1 MEEIK
6 NVNLT
11 QLKPFKNHPFSV
23 NFDKDFIELMKSI
36 DKEGVIVPL
45 LARPNP
51 NGEGYELISG
61 HRRKMVC
68 EELGIEEIP
77 VVIREMNDEQ
87 AIIAMVDI
95 NLMQREKIKLSE
107 KAFALKMK
115 LEAMSR
121 QGQRSDLTS
130 GQVDQKLKNRNVK
143 TYGIEIEK
151 KDNEELVFR
160 NSEKTT
166 NSYSSRKEL
175 AMQIGESER
184 QIQRYIRLTNLIPQI
199 LEMVDAERIAFTVAV
214 ELSYLKETEQYELYA
229 VMDLEQC
236 TPSLTQAHRMKM
248 SSQSGNLDMDNIYC
262 ILEEEKPNQKEKIK
276 ILSKYDQIKKLL
288 SKYPK
293 EMTAEDTS
301 YQGIVV
307 IEYDSF
313 GKGSKKLWN
322 QFLKNVKDHKDC
334 AIVICQYTVEGD
346 PILQYVSNVNG
357 KFYYVEDS
365 TRDAYGSEK
374 YVQYTYDYYK
384 IYKQDGHYTVI
395 LTMDNKLTFDE
406 AQDVRSLKT
415 AIQLLDVKQ

>member
-1 MEEIK
+1 M
-6 NVNLT
+6 
-11 QLKPFKNHPFSV
+11 
-23 NFDKDFIELMKSI
+23 
-36 DKEGVIVPL
+36 
-45 LARPNP
+45 
-51 NGEGYELISG
+51 
-61 HRRKMVC
+61 RRKIMVA
-68 EELGIEEIP
+68 GMSVMI
-77 VVIREMNDEQ
+77 
-87 AIIAMVDI
+87 
-95 NLMQREKIKLSE
+95 LMAAVSLSGCGKSAKE
-107 KAFALKMK
+107 TK
-115 LEAMSR
+115 EA
-121 QGQRSDLTS
+121 
-130 GQVDQKLKNRNVK
+130 K
-143 TYGIEIEK
+143 TTTAQEK
-151 KDNEELVFR
+151 KTTTAQ
-160 NSEKTT
+160 EKK
-166 NSYSSRKEL
+166 SK
-175 AMQIGESER
+175 
-184 QIQRYIRLTNLIPQI
+184 
-199 LEMVDAERIAFTVAV
+199 
-214 ELSYLKETEQYELYA
+214 
-229 VMDLEQC
+229 
-236 TPSLTQAHRMKM
+236 
-248 SSQSGNLDMDNIYC
+248 
-262 ILEEEKPNQKEKIK
+262 KEKKIDIK

-384 IYKQDGHYTVI
+384 IYKQDGHYTAI

>member
-1 MEEIK
+1 M
-6 NVNLT
+6 
-11 QLKPFKNHPFSV
+11 
-23 NFDKDFIELMKSI
+23 
-36 DKEGVIVPL
+36 
-45 LARPNP
+45 
-51 NGEGYELISG
+51 
-61 HRRKMVC
+61 RRKIMVA
-68 EELGIEEIP
+68 GMSVMI
-77 VVIREMNDEQ
+77 
-87 AIIAMVDI
+87 
-95 NLMQREKIKLSE
+95 LMAAVSLSGCGKSAKE
-107 KAFALKMK
+107 TK
-115 LEAMSR
+115 EA
-121 QGQRSDLTS
+121 
-130 GQVDQKLKNRNVK
+130 K
-143 TYGIEIEK
+143 TTTAQEK
-151 KDNEELVFR
+151 KTTTAQ
-160 NSEKTT
+160 EKK
-166 NSYSSRKEL
+166 SK
-175 AMQIGESER
+175 
-184 QIQRYIRLTNLIPQI
+184 
-199 LEMVDAERIAFTVAV
+199 
-214 ELSYLKETEQYELYA
+214 
-229 VMDLEQC
+229 
-236 TPSLTQAHRMKM
+236 
-248 SSQSGNLDMDNIYC
+248 
-262 ILEEEKPNQKEKIK
+262 KEKKIDIK

-334 AIVICQYTVEGD
+334 AIVICQYNVEGD

-384 IYKQDGHYTVI
+384 IYKQDGHYTAI